1 MKRRRAGWWWAVA
14 AAGLCAAAAVVIWL
28 VDRQELVYK
37 PAPGPLELTAW
48 LPEWQADAALGDAKQ
63 LASQLAGLYAF
74 GIYYDE
80 SDRLLMRGA
89 FADMWDKLAAR
100 SEHRRSL
107 YLTLV
112 NDRILPDGVSVQKYP
127 ELVER
132 LVATPESRSRHI
144 EEILELAE
152 RLGAAGVEIDYER
165 IGETVWD
172 EMLRFIAELYAATEA
187 HGLSLRVVLEP
198 RAPLEK
204 LSLPEGPQY
213 VMMAYNLYGQHS
225 GPGPKADH
233 AMIKRL
239 TKRLRSA
246 PGRPVLALA
255 SGGFDWGSDGKTA
268 ALTEQQAAALAR
280 STGSEPERDDASG
293 ALTFSYTGESGVHT
307 VWYADGETLTR
318 WIDWSR
324 QGGIDRI
331 ALWRLGG
338 MQPETVHRLLLY

>member
-1 MKRRRAGWWWAVA
+1 MKRRRAGWWLAAA
-14 AAGLCAAAAVVIWL
+14 AAGLCAAAGVVIWL
-28 VDRQELVYK
+28 IDRQELVYE

-48 LPEWQADAALGDAKQ
+48 LPEWQAEAALTDAQQ
-63 LASQLAGLYAF
+63 LKTLLSGLYAF
-74 GIYYDE
+74 GIYFDE

-89 FADMWDKLAAR
+89 FAAMWDELAAFGD
-100 SEHRRSL
+100 HREALHLS
-107 YLTLV
+107 LV
-112 NDRILPDGVSVQKYP
+112 NDRILQDGTSVQKDP

-144 EEILELAE
+144 DEILELAG
-152 RLGAAGVEIDYER
+152 RIDAIGVEIDYER
-165 IGETVWD
+165 IEETAWD
-172 EMLRFIAELYAATEA
+172 GMVRFIAELYSATESR
-187 HGLSLRVVLEP
+187 GLSLRVVLEP
-198 RAPLEK
+198 RAPLER

-213 VMMAYNLYGQHS
+213 VMMAYNLHGTHS
-225 GPGPKADH
+225 GPGPKTDH

-239 TKRLRSA
+239 TKRLRHV

-255 SGGFDWGSDGKTA
+255 TGGFDWGADGKVV
-268 ALTEQQAAALAR
+268 ALTEQQAAALAD
-280 STGSEPERDDASG
+280 STGSEPKRDGASG
-293 ALTFSYTGESGVHT
+293 ALSFSYTGESGAHT

-338 MQPETVHRLLLY
+338 MQPDTVHRLMLY